1 MDMALTAIHMDKS
14 VKLKAQ
20 DQFQWILVVQGSHLK
35 DQLVL
40 KKLAGPFLKKNIFLK
55 FEQWGMGLGMF

>member
-1 MDMALTAIHMDKS
+1 MDQI
-14 VKLKAQ
+14 VKVKDQ

-40 KKLAGPFLKKNIFLK
+40 KNLAGPFLKKKDFLK
-55 FEQWGMGLGMF
+55 IWVWV

>member
-1 MDMALTAIHMDKS
+1 MDIS
-14 VKLKAQ
+14 VKVKAQ

-40 KKLAGPFLKKNIFLK
+40 KNLAGPFLKKMILK
-55 FEQWGMGLGMF
+55 ILV